1 MRWRELKIK
10 RQSTQFRKN
19 FIASLDQNDKE
30 LYFLLVKAQRAQE
43 NLEPLNTVSNT
54 IKQNES
60 RTKLYD
66 DSYSMQSLMESD
78 DQSFLDWPKH

>member
-10 RQSTQFRKN
+10 RQSAQFRKN